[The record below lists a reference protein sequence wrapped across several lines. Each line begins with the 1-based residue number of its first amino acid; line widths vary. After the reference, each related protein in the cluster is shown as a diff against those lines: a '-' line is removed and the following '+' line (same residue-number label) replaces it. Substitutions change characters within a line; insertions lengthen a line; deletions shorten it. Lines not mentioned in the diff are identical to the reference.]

1 MYSVELVLG
10 VQHMDSVIHINEWM
24 CVCIYILFQ
33 NLFYKLLQHIE
44 YSSLCYTVG
53 PCCSSILYIGVYIL
67 IPNS

>member
-10 VQHMDSVIHINEWM
+10 VQHMDSVIHINQCI

-33 NLFYKLLQHIE
+33 NLFYKLLQNIK

-53 PCCSSILYIGVYIL
+53 PCCLFILYIVVCICL
-67 IPNS
+67 S